1 MHSSITLR
9 RAGVVA
15 VAVASVFLLSAC
27 NPSPRAV
34 EDFSGMPVSDHEGEA
49 EGGESDEGDDEVVAD
64 EETATDGLSAQWL
77 GDGGQLAVTISGSS
91 TCPPVGTRVNVEDR
105 AGEGNRVSVEVAEL
119 PADQVCTMDFV
130 PHTTVFWSPVFVT
143 TTEPLVV
150 EVGDQ
155 SVTVP
160 IK

>member
-1 MHSSITLR
+1 MHSSLTLR
-9 RAGVVA
+9 RAGLAA

-27 NPSPRAV
+27 NPSPRAI
-34 EDFSGMPVSDHEGEA
+34 EDFPGMPVSEHVGEEGT
-49 EGGESDEGDDEVVAD
+49 GDDEGVAE
-64 EETATDGLSAQWL
+64 EETAAEGLSAQWV
-77 GDGGQLAVTISGSS
+77 GQGGQLAVTISGSS
-91 TCPPVGTRVNVEDR
+91 TCPPVGTRINVIEP
-105 AGEGNRVSVEVAEL
+105 AGEGNRVSVDVAEL
-119 PADQVCTMDFV
+119 PADQPCTMDLV

-160 IK
+160 VK

>member
-1 MHSSITLR
+1 M
-9 RAGVVA
+9 
-15 VAVASVFLLSAC
+15 AVASVFLLSAC
-27 NPSPRAV
+27 NPSPRPIENFA
-34 EDFSGMPVSDHEGEA
+34 GMPVSDHAGDA
-49 EGGESDEGDDEVVAD
+49 EGNGGDDEEHAD
-64 EETATDGLSAQWL
+64 EETATEGLSAQWL
-77 GDGGQLAVTISGSS
+77 GQGGQIAVTVSGSS
-91 TCPPVGTRVNVEDR
+91 TCPPVGTRINVIDQ
-105 AGEGNRVSVEVAEL
+105 AGEGNRVSVDLAEL
-119 PADQVCTMDFV
+119 PADQVCTMDYV